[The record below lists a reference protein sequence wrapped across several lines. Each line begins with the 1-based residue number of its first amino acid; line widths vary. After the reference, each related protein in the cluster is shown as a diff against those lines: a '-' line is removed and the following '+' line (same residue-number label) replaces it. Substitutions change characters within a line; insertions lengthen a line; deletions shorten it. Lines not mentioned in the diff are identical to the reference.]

1 MLDDNALRDLLRRTR
16 AIAVV
21 GHSPKPDR
29 PSYQVAEL
37 MRRAGYT
44 IYPVNP
50 GHSEIAGLTCYPSLA
65 AIPEPVD
72 MVNVFRQ
79 SAYLSEIAE
88 AAIAIGAKTLWA
100 QLGIHDDAAVQRA
113 TAAGLTVITN
123 ACLKIEYQRL
133 QVHPRGSASDPD
145 QLAQWES

>member
-1 MLDDNALRDLLRRTR
+1 MLDDLALCDLLRRTR

-29 PSYQVAEL
+29 PSYQVAQF
-37 MRRAGYT
+37 MRDAGYT

-50 GHSEIAGLTCYPSLA
+50 GQTEIAGLPCYPSLA
-65 AIPEPVD
+65 ALPEPVD

-79 SAYLSEIAE
+79 STYLREIAE
-88 AAIAIGAKTLWA
+88 AAIAIGAKSLWA
-100 QLGIHDDAAVQRA
+100 QLDIHDDAAVQRA
-113 TAAGLTVITN
+113 EAAGLTVITN

-133 QVHPRGSASDPD
+133 QMHP
-145 QLAQWES
+145 

>member
-1 MLDDNALRDLLRRTR
+1 MLDDLALRDLLRRTR

-29 PSYQVAEL
+29 PSYQVAQF
-37 MRRAGYT
+37 MRDAGYT

-50 GHSEIAGLTCYPSLA
+50 GQTEIAGLPCYPSLA
-65 AIPEPVD
+65 ALPEPVD

-79 SAYLSEIAE
+79 STYLREIAE
-88 AAIAIGAKTLWA
+88 AAIAIGAKSLWA
-100 QLGIHDDAAVQRA
+100 QLDIHDDAAVQRA
-113 TAAGLTVITN
+113 KAAGLTVITN

-133 QVHPRGSASDPD
+133 QMHP
-145 QLAQWES
+145 

>member
-1 MLDDNALRDLLRRTR
+1 MLDDLALRDLLRRTR

-29 PSYQVAEL
+29 PSYQVAQF
-37 MRRAGYT
+37 MRDAGYT

-50 GHSEIAGLTCYPSLA
+50 GQTEIAGLPCYPSLA
-65 AIPEPVD
+65 ALPEPVD

-79 SAYLSEIAE
+79 STYLREIAE
-88 AAIAIGAKTLWA
+88 AAIAIGAKSLWA
-100 QLGIHDDAAVQRA
+100 QLDIHDDAAVQRA
-113 TAAGLTVITN
+113 EAAGLTVITN

-133 QVHPRGSASDPD
+133 QMHS
-145 QLAQWES
+145 

>member
-1 MLDDNALRDLLRRTR
+1 MLDDLALCDLLLRTR

-29 PSYQVAEL
+29 PSYQVAQF
-37 MRRAGYT
+37 MREAGYT

-50 GHSEIAGLTCYPSLA
+50 GQTEIAGLTCYPSLA
-65 AIPEPVD
+65 AIPEPVE

-79 SAYLSEIAE
+79 SAYLREIAE
-88 AAIAIGAKTLWA
+88 EAIAIGAQTLWA
-100 QLGIHDDAAVQRA
+100 QLGIHNDAAVHCA
-113 TAAGLTVITN
+113 AAAGLTVITN

-133 QVHPRGSASDPD
+133 QIHR
-145 QLAQWES
+145 

>member
-1 MLDDNALRDLLRRTR
+1 MLDDLALCDLLRRTR

-29 PSYQVAEL
+29 PSYQVAQF
-37 MRRAGYT
+37 MRDAGYT

-50 GHSEIAGLTCYPSLA
+50 GQTEIAGLPCYPSLA
-65 AIPEPVD
+65 ALPEPVD

-79 SAYLSEIAE
+79 STYLREIAE
-88 AAIAIGAKTLWA
+88 AAIAIGAKSLWA
-100 QLGIHDDAAVQRA
+100 QLDIHDEAAVQRA
-113 TAAGLTVITN
+113 EAAGLTVITN

-133 QVHPRGSASDPD
+133 QMHP
-145 QLAQWES
+145 